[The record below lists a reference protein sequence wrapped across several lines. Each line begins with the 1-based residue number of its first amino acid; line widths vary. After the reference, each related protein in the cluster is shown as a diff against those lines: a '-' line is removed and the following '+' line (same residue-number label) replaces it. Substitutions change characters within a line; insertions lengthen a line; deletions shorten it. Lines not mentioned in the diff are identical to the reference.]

1 MAGKVNIPWFKI
13 FTLGATL
20 IGELTAAAQD
30 GKISIEE
37 ALGIVAKICA
47 QAGVIFDG
55 TGAAFALKALDL
67 ILKAAA
73 DKKITVAELIAVGEV
88 IAADLGVQLDKTGF
102 TLPA

>member
-1 MAGKVNIPWFKI
+1 MAVNIPWFKI

-37 ALGIVAKICA
+37 ALGIVAKICS

-73 DKKITVAELIAVGEV
+73 DRKITVGELITIGEQV
-88 IAADLGVQLDKTGF
+88 CADLGIALDKTGV
-102 TLPA
+102 TIPV